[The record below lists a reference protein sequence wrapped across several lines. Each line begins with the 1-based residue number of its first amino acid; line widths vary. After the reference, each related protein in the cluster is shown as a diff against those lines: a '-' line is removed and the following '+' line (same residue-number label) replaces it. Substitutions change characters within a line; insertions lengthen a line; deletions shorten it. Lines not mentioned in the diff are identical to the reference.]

1 MKFYL
6 SDTPNS
12 YLSTNALAKITLL
25 FRSQRNI
32 ARSKRFVFGHATPRR
47 CCKGTRAATRG
58 MEFFLFWKIEVIL
71 FIIISF
77 NNNNE
82 VGKIEVDD
90 WRISLEANR
99 FFFFR

>member
-25 FRSQRNI
+25 FRWVSQRNI

-58 MEFFLFWKIEVIL
+58 IFPLLEIEVIL

-90 WRISLEANR
+90 RRISLEANR
-99 FFFFR
+99 FFFF